1 MAADYLTKKP
11 GKQKFEYCMLLT
23 GQSHVITTTRALP
36 VGVSGR
42 SLGGVARNGSCGGK
56 DRRSRSE
63 IVRAAAQGSAVEQQ
77 QVDGVVQDGA
87 SRTSS
92 NGTAGATDEEIL
104 ASIPALGATL
114 DDHGGCV
121 FRVWAPHPQR
131 ATLVVK
137 RVSPARAGAGGSD
150 AEGAAAEGERVE
162 MGRDGN
168 VWFARVLNVVAGDNY
183 HFVFEWEGKTL
194 ERRDARARATDYE
207 SNDCIVVDPRFSWT
221 PFEPPPFEAL
231 NIYQLHVGA
240 FTGRLPGGGT
250 FAALK
255 EKLPYIKNL
264 GFNAV
269 QMLPVH
275 EYCGQWGYNPR
286 LLFAPHP
293 FYGSPLEL
301 RELVDAAHSQG
312 MAVIFDVVL
321 HHLAPN
327 LNSLWEYDGPT
338 KKGGLYF
345 DGGGDSSWGKT
356 FAWWQQEVKDM
367 VLDAARLFLIEY
379 NGDGLRF
386 DCVHAMPWK
395 VSQSLTW
402 HLHREFPHRILISEI
417 TPEVPEVLSEAGYDA
432 TWMHTSFYKMRS
444 FMLADSP
451 RPLGRLQAL
460 LTLLPGYSKSTQC
473 VKYFLGSHDQVG
485 CRRDGRYDDDIQG
498 YHRYAVDLFGGRE
511 DWTARAKVRMWFACQ
526 VCAQGIP
533 MTFMGSET
541 MHPRWWGV
549 TPRDML
555 DWQYTEDAVGQQM
568 QALVRAANGLRAASA
583 ALQRGAFETVHY
595 DEVNCVIAFW
605 RQTESETLLVVVN
618 AGEAQWEKA
627 DYGVRVGGGDRPY
640 VEVFNSQD
648 AEYGGWA
655 TSGNAGKQ
663 LTPNH
668 GKLFINLPK
677 WGVLKLLPLQT
688 GGGVRAPDSGGVG
701 EMPAMANDPYASY
714 KVSEEGHIN
723 LMSQSFNEYAISE
736 QGLQVN
742 KEGQHSEDSSAGGE
756 KTYRCA
762 SNEMLVFGAIGS
774 GASSVVCKAIHIPTH
789 RLLALKKV
797 NVFEK
802 DKRHQL
808 LNEIRTLCEA
818 PAAPGLVEFY
828 GAFYQPDSGQ
838 INIALEYMD
847 GGSLA
852 DVVQVTK
859 TIPEDVL
866 SAITRRVLQGMQF
879 LHTDRRMV
887 HRDIK
892 PANLLLNLNGVPKI
906 TDFGISTGLD
916 HSLAM
921 CATFVG
927 TVTYMSPER
936 IANQNY
942 SFPADIWSLGL
953 ALLECGTGTFPY
965 TADKGPINLMLQVME
980 DPAPTLPPGYSA
992 EFQSFVN
999 DSLEKDPFQRP
1010 TAEVVSAAL
1019 PCSG

>member
-1 MAADYLTKKP
+1 MEFLKSP
-11 GKQKFEYCMLLT
+11 
-23 GQSHVITTTRALP
+23 SHVTRAAGLSQSLVLPKIYPHRAARSRPEPGAHIKGAACGPGGPLPTATFSPSNARTPSVGPSTSSHASSRTGFAATPRALP

-92 NGTAGATDEEIL
+92 NGTAGATDEQIL

-168 VWFARVLNVVAGDNY
+168 VWFARVLNVVAGDKY

-255 EKLPYIKNL
+255 EKLPYIKSL

-275 EYCGQWGYNPR
+275 EYCGQWGYNLR

-356 FAWWQQEVKDM
+356 FAWWQQEVKEM
-367 VLDAARLFLIEY
+367 VLDAARLFLNEY
-379 NGDGLRF
+379 NDTPLRPVVPSSRPSLPPPSLPPPSPAHPHGSAGDGLRF

-395 VSQSLTW
+395 TRCCRTHSSPALLTCTLHLSALAPDPPSALQHAPVFPIPSAYPLNSLQPCSPYQCM
-402 HLHREFPHRILISEI
+402 HMRVRAEI
-417 TPEVPEVLSEAGYDA
+417 TPEVPDVLSEAGYDA

-668 GKLFINLPK
+668 GKLFVNLPK
-677 WGVLKLLPLQT
+677 WGVL
-688 GGGVRAPDSGGVG
+688 VFRRA
-701 EMPAMANDPYASY
+701 E
-714 KVSEEGHIN
+714 
-723 LMSQSFNEYAISE
+723 
-736 QGLQVN
+736 
-742 KEGQHSEDSSAGGE
+742 
-756 KTYRCA
+756 
-762 SNEMLVFGAIGS
+762 
-774 GASSVVCKAIHIPTH
+774 
-789 RLLALKKV
+789 
-797 NVFEK
+797 
-802 DKRHQL
+802 
-808 LNEIRTLCEA
+808 
-818 PAAPGLVEFY
+818 
-828 GAFYQPDSGQ
+828 
-838 INIALEYMD
+838 
-847 GGSLA
+847 
-852 DVVQVTK
+852 
-859 TIPEDVL
+859 
-866 SAITRRVLQGMQF
+866 
-879 LHTDRRMV
+879 
-887 HRDIK
+887 
-892 PANLLLNLNGVPKI
+892 
-906 TDFGISTGLD
+906 
-916 HSLAM
+916 
-921 CATFVG
+921 
-927 TVTYMSPER
+927 
-936 IANQNY
+936 
-942 SFPADIWSLGL
+942 
-953 ALLECGTGTFPY
+953 
-965 TADKGPINLMLQVME
+965 
-980 DPAPTLPPGYSA
+980 
-992 EFQSFVN
+992 
-999 DSLEKDPFQRP
+999 
-1010 TAEVVSAAL
+1010 
-1019 PCSG
+1019 